1 MEINPQPI
9 RELVHQHICSE
20 MNGAYRDLFKGIKQD
35 WKQLKHVIEQQI
47 PAFLPNK
54 VIHLPYGPRTI
65 VAPNGKKWYSRK
77 YLQKQNRPKRAILIG
92 VIIAGVQAV
101 GGLIMKGAD
110 MYNNYKRNKAMA
122 AVMDTLIENDRWF
135 HQRMLALEGDLGVV
149 AQTVAMGFA
158 QINSGFQT
166 LNRSIARTGAE
177 MVLMLNLTER
187 HFKETHEVLNNHHL
201 ALYYLSKGITTL
213 IPLMRKYRQVVTNYR
228 LVIKGFL
235 DGLDELR
242 TGRLCYEVLD
252 PIMLSKY
259 LRTIA
264 TDLDR
269 SHSQYTLAFQHT
281 YQYYAEPLISFTN
294 SPDYLLVQIPIF
306 LVYKH
311 QLPMTLFSTETVPV
325 PYDAE
330 TYLGLRQ
337 QYTEVQ
343 LNATY
348 FVVGTDQYTLLSRKQ
363 LELCIKLRTVYYCE
377 QAYLLKS
384 KEISSC
390 HAAIYF
396 DLPLEQKV
404 SSCSFVYTQNKAY
417 DPRIIDTGTQ
427 FILSN
432 LPQPWILVCETS
444 QRPFTIPYS
453 TYQIINHTELCK
465 CALSAGYEYQINKAQ
480 VQCEDGVTAD
490 SDFVTYN

>member
-1 MEINPQPI
+1 
-9 RELVHQHICSE
+9 
-20 MNGAYRDLFKGIKQD
+20 MNGAYRDLFEGIKQD
-35 WKQLKHVIEQQI
+35 WKQLKHVTEQQI

-54 VIHLPYGPRTI
+54 IIHSPYRPRMI

-77 YLQKQNRPKRAILIG
+77 YLQKQNRPKRAIPIG

-101 GGLIMKGAD
+101 GGLMMKGAD
-110 MYNNYKRNKAMA
+110 VYNNYKRNKAMA
-122 AVMDTLIENDRWF
+122 AAMDTLIENDRWF

-149 AQTVAMGFA
+149 TQMVATGFA

-166 LNRSIARTGAE
+166 LNRSIVRTAAE

-187 HFKETHEVLNNHHL
+187 QFKETHEVLNNHHL

-213 IPLMRKYRQVVTNYR
+213 IPLMRKYRQAVTNYR
-228 LVIKGFL
+228 LMIKGFL
-235 DGLDELR
+235 DGLDELS

-252 PIMLSKY
+252 PIILSKY

-281 YQYYAEPLISFTN
+281 YQYYSEPLISFTN

-311 QLPMTLFSTETVPV
+311 QLPMTLFPTETVPV
-325 PYDAE
+325 PYDTE
-330 TYLGLRQ
+330 TFLGLRQ

-348 FVVGTDQYTLLSRKQ
+348 FAVGTDQYTLLSRKQ

-384 KEISSC
+384 KEIPSC

-396 DLPLEQKV
+396 DLLPEQKV

-427 FILSN
+427 FVLSN

-453 TYQIINHTELCK
+453 TY
-465 CALSAGYEYQINKAQ
+465 
-480 VQCEDGVTAD
+480 
-490 SDFVTYN
+490 

>member
-20 MNGAYRDLFKGIKQD
+20 MNGAYRDLFEGIKQD

-54 VIHLPYGPRTI
+54 IIHSPYGPRTI
-65 VAPNGKKWYSRK
+65 VAPNGNKWYSRK
-77 YLQKQNRPKRAILIG
+77 YLQKQNRPKRAIPIG

-101 GGLIMKGAD
+101 GGLMMKGAD
-110 MYNNYKRNKAMA
+110 VYNNYKRNKAMA
-122 AVMDTLIENDRWF
+122 AAMDTLIENDRWF

-149 AQTVAMGFA
+149 AQMVAMGFA

-166 LNRSIARTGAE
+166 LNRSIVRTAAE
-177 MVLMLNLTER
+177 MVLILNLTER
-187 HFKETHEVLNNHHL
+187 QFKETHEVLNNHHL

-213 IPLMRKYRQVVTNYR
+213 IPLMRKYRQAVTNYR
-228 LVIKGFL
+228 LMIKGFL
-235 DGLDELR
+235 DGLDELS

-269 SHSQYTLAFQHT
+269 SHSQYMLAFQHT

-325 PYDAE
+325 LYDAE

-348 FVVGTDQYTLLSRKQ
+348 FAVGTDQYTPLSRKQ
-363 LELCIKLRTVYYCE
+363 LELCIKLKTVYYCE

-384 KEISSC
+384 KEIPSC

-404 SSCSFVYTQNKAY
+404 LSCSFVYTQNKAY
-417 DPRIIDTGTQ
+417 DP
-427 FILSN
+427 
-432 LPQPWILVCETS
+432 
-444 QRPFTIPYS
+444 
-453 TYQIINHTELCK
+453 
-465 CALSAGYEYQINKAQ
+465 
-480 VQCEDGVTAD
+480 
-490 SDFVTYN
+490 